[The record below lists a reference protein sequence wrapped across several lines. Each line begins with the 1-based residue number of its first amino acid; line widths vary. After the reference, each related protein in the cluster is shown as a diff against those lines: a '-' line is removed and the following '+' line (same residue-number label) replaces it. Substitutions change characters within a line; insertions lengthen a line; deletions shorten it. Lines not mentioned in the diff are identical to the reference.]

1 MLTVAAG
8 EMRCRTKTQAMSV
21 YIDSHI
27 ICKCGKCVNIYDMII
42 YVSIF
47 IYIYIQYTCNYCMYY
62 YGCLDEM

>member
-1 MLTVAAG
+1 MDAMLTVAAG

-47 IYIYIQYTCNYCMYY
+47 IYIYTVYM
-62 YGCLDEM
+62 